1 MAYIMTCIYITEMCV
16 EWHMDSV
23 VAHYTNPTNYA
34 LLAATP
40 LCLYIGAP
48 PYSGQT
54 VIDKASWE
62 LRLYYLSYQYPWV
75 FPDNSPNC

>member
-16 EWHMDSV
+16 ESHRDSV
-23 VAHYTNPTNYA
+23 VAHYTNPTNCA

-48 PYSGQT
+48 PCSVLT
-54 VIDKASWE
+54 VIDTASWA
-62 LRLYYLSYQYPWV
+62 LHLYYLSYQCPWV
-75 FPDNSPNC
+75 CPDN